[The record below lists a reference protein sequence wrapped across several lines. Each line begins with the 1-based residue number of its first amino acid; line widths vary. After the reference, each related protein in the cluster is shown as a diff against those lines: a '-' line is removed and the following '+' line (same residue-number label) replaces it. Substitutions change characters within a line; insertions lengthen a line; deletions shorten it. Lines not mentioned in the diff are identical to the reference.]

1 MAVVVEYSVT
11 GMTCG
16 KCVRLISEVVVDVV
30 EERTKKSNGDDDAID
45 DVRIVDPLTSAASEA
60 DARNDVIVKGWL
72 QYMKIREIE
81 TFAH

>member
-1 MAVVVEYSVT
+1 MYSVT

-16 KCVRLISEVVVDVV
+16 KCERLISEVVVDVV
-30 EERTKKSNGDDDAID
+30 EERTKKSNDDDDAI

-72 QYMKIREIE
+72 QYMKIGETK

>member
-1 MAVVVEYSVT
+1 MAAVVVYSVT

-16 KCVRLISEVVVDVV
+16 KCERLISEVVVDVV
-30 EERTKKSNGDDDAID
+30 EERTKKSNDDDDAI

-72 QYMKIREIE
+72 QYN
-81 TFAH
+81 T